1 MESSGRPFGSQGDGG
16 FTVLRWGWRHPSDTM
31 ALPMPMQVQPAPNPR
46 LEEAQQRRTWGAAT
60 SDALSARYT
69 AVADDAQQ
77 SAKKRE
83 AAMIFA
89 VAEGH
94 INDNEDFM
102 LETAQAIQ
110 TVLEQEAAGT
120 DADFDAALQAGT
132 QALEMFKDL
141 GDIEGVSD
149 SLRVVVDAMRL
160 AAAKKEAG
168 AARLALRLAS
178 EELVWFRE
186 QGQKRGQASML
197 LAMARVNT
205 SGKRGVKDRD
215 QGIRQAKEALKIY
228 RELGDKPME
237 GAVLLV
243 KSFQEAIGAANKALA
258 IFEDAEDSRSE
269 ARSLHLLAEAR
280 FGNRQMEGGKQAA
293 DDAIA
298 IWTELGLRRQEAI
311 EHLSA
316 TKYAVRGHIILKE
329 SDEAMALAAEAAAAP
344 DSRRESKSAST
355 STNGQ
360 DPACEC
366 VVT

>member
-1 MESSGRPFGSQGDGG
+1 
-16 FTVLRWGWRHPSDTM
+16 
-31 ALPMPMQVQPAPNPR
+31 MPMQVQPAPNPR
-46 LEEAQQRRTWGAAT
+46 LEEAQQRKTWGAAT

-94 INDNEDFM
+94 INDNEDF
-102 LETAQAIQ
+102 
-110 TVLEQEAAGT
+110 
-120 DADFDAALQAGT
+120 DAALQAGT

-160 AAAKKEAG
+160 ASAKKEEKPDE
-168 AARLALRLAS
+168 ALRLAS

-197 LAMARVNT
+197 LALARVNT

-215 QGIRQAKEALKIY
+215 QGVRQAKEALKIY
-228 RELGDKPME
+228 RELSDKPME
-237 GAVLLV
+237 GAVLLVLGELYIYV

-311 EHLSA
+311 EHLSVARWHAEEESLRSTACFVFRGNPKRLMYPCDIRPKMHHGISA
-316 TKYAVRGHIILKE
+316 TRN
-329 SDEAMALAAEAAAAP
+329 
-344 DSRRESKSAST
+344 ST
-355 STNGQ
+355 
-360 DPACEC
+360 
-366 VVT
+366 